1 MAEVGAV
8 AQDARVA
15 EMFRQALNLARQG
28 ALSQADHLLV
38 RVIQAQPDHVEAH
51 IARARLQFE
60 QRRPDAAYVSYSA
73 ALAVEPD
80 HLVAL
85 HDRGAVL
92 MALGRHAE
100 ALADL
105 ERVIAL
111 RPDAVSALYNAGV
124 SLAALGRHA
133 EAAQRYRQVL
143 AIRPG
148 HVLSVNN
155 LGASLLQLGQ
165 MAEAAAAFQQAQ
177 ALAPNDVSIL
187 NNLATTLRELGRHA
201 EMLQVADRGLALAPG
216 HAQLIN
222 SRGMAL
228 AGLGRLQEALAAF
241 DAGLAAYPENVE
253 LHENRSVM
261 LVELGRTAEAGEA
274 IRRAVAIAPGRV
286 RAYYNLTEIRRTL
299 PGEPHLEAMETL
311 ARSIDQLPLQD
322 RIELHFALGKAHAD
336 VGDFEQA
343 FQRFTAGGALQ
354 RARLGYDEAATF
366 DVLERTAAAF
376 SHDVLWRNAGKGD
389 PSDAPVFILGMP
401 RSGGTLVE
409 QILASHPEV
418 HGAGE
423 TDAFR
428 QAVADL
434 AAEGIVED
442 SPEGFAH
449 LPAKALRRLGQTYLE
464 RVGRPDAGIRRVTDK
479 SIEAFRL
486 TGLIHMA
493 LPGARFIHVRRDP
506 LDACLSCF
514 SKLFVTTLGYTYDL
528 GDLGRYWRRYEA
540 QMAHWAQALPPGA
553 ILEVRY
559 EDVVADLEGQARR
572 MLAHC
577 GLDWDERVL
586 DFHTTDRAVR
596 TASFAQVR
604 QPIYASSVGRW
615 RDYAPWLG
623 PLKEALGQS

>member
-1 MAEVGAV
+1 MAE
-8 AQDARVA
+8 DARVS
-15 EMFRQALNLARQG
+15 EMFRQALNLLRQG
-28 ALSQADHLLV
+28 ALSQGDHLLV

-51 IARARLQFE
+51 VARARMQFE
-60 QRRPDAAYVSYSA
+60 QRRPDAAFVSYSA
-73 ALAVEPD
+73 ALAVDPG

-92 MALGRHAE
+92 MGLGRHAE

-111 RPDAVSALYNAGV
+111 RPDAVSALYNCGV
-124 SLAALGRHA
+124 SLAALNRHD
-133 EAAQRYRQVL
+133 EAAQRYREVL
-143 AIRPG
+143 AIRPD
-148 HVLSVNN
+148 HVLSLNN
-155 LGASLLQLGQ
+155 LGASLLQLDRAG
-165 MAEAAAAFQQAQ
+165 EAAAAFRKAQ
-177 ALAPNDVSIL
+177 ALAPQDLSIL
-187 NNLATTLRELGRHA
+187 NNYVTALRELGRHA
-201 EMLQVADRGLALAPG
+201 EMLQVCDQALALAPG
-216 HAQLIN
+216 HMQLTN

-228 AGLGRLQEALAAF
+228 AGLGRLEEALAAF
-241 DAGLAAYPENVE
+241 DAGIAAHPDHVE

-261 LVELGRTAEAGEA
+261 LVELGRTEEAGEA
-274 IRRAVAIAPGRV
+274 IRRAVALAPGRV
-286 RAYYNLTEIRRTL
+286 RAYYNLTEIRRTR
-299 PGEPHLEAMETL
+299 PGEPHLAAMQTL
-311 ARSIDQLPLQD
+311 AQSIDQLPLQD

-336 VGDFEQA
+336 VGEFEQA
-343 FQRFTAGGALQ
+343 FQRFSWGGALQ
-354 RARLGYDEAATF
+354 RERLAYDEAAAF
-366 DVLERTAAAF
+366 DVLDRTAAAF
-376 SHDVLWRNAGKGD
+376 SRDVIWRNAGKGD
-389 PSDAPVFILGMP
+389 PSDSPVFILGMP

-428 QAVADL
+428 QAVADM
-434 AAEGIVED
+434 AAEGIVDD

-464 RVGRPDAGIRRVTDK
+464 RVRPPGAGVRRVTDK
-479 SIEAFRL
+479 SIEGFRL
-486 TGLIHMA
+486 TGLTHMA

-506 LDACLSCF
+506 LDACVSCF
-514 SKLFVTTLGYTYDL
+514 TKLFVTTLGYTYDL

-540 QMAHWAQALPPGA
+540 QMAHWTQALPAGA

-577 GLDWDERVL
+577 GLDWDDRVL
-586 DFHTTDRAVR
+586 DFHATDRAVR

-615 RDYAPWLG
+615 RDYEPWLG
-623 PLKEALGQS
+623 PLKEALAQP